1 MNELFF
7 RCQNLELHNK
17 CNSVNYKQQQ
27 WRDQLGHIAENE
39 CVVNEILAR
48 NVEYVV

>member
-1 MNELFF
+1 
-7 RCQNLELHNK
+7 
-17 CNSVNYKQQQ
+17 
-27 WRDQLGHIAENE
+27 LGHIAENE